1 MIHKWFFLNL
11 GFTRLSICFSYKQ
24 VLEKLKIILEIIGWS
39 CKLLPCKGHSFRAMQ
54 LRQRENDPKY
64 EGW

>member
-1 MIHKWFFLNL
+1 MVLKWFFSNL
-11 GFTRLSICFSYKQ
+11 GFNWLSIYFSYDL
-24 VLEKLKIILEIIGWS
+24 VLEKLKIILEFIGWS